1 MNSRREAI
9 FVLTRWLETRDF
21 PDRMLSDHP
30 DHAFIL
36 DMVYTTIRRYRSL
49 TWVLEQVVKKMP
61 KGETEAAL
69 LLGAAQV
76 LYMPDV
82 ADYAAVNETVEAAKL
97 TSKQAAGLVNG
108 VLRNILRNLEAT
120 RKALSEQSI
129 GIRMSHPDALIT
141 RWQERFEEPELIA
154 LCEWNNTPPAT
165 YLAWAPGAE
174 KPFTPLPHGTRIEA
188 VPGYAEGRFIVQ
200 DPATDAAISLM
211 NIQPNLRILDACAAP
226 GGKSIQIAWRMQG
239 GSLVAMDM
247 YEDRLQTVRTNLART
262 KLPNVIVAQG
272 DLVQDNARI
281 LAEHGLF
288 DRILLDVPCSNTGV
302 LRRRPDARWR
312 WTTKR
317 MKKLCETQA
326 KLLEAALALL
336 APGGR
341 IVYSTCSLEPEEN
354 RKQIALLRKAHPE
367 VECVGVEERIP
378 TRSQTDGAFACAL
391 ERTAQ

>member
-30 DHAFIL
+30 DHAFIM

-141 RWQERFEEPELIA
+141 RWQERFEESEIIA
-154 LCEWNNTPPAT
+154 LCEWNNTAPET
-165 YLAWAPGAE
+165 FLAWAPGAE

-247 YEDRLQTVRTNLART
+247 YDDRLQTVRANLART

-272 DLVQDNARI
+272 DLVQDVARI
-281 LAEHGLF
+281 QAEYGLF

-326 KLLEAALALL
+326 KLLEAALTLL

-391 ERTAQ
+391 ERTSL

>member
-1 MNSRREAI
+1 M
-9 FVLTRWLETRDF
+9 
-21 PDRMLSDHP
+21 
-30 DHAFIL
+30 
-36 DMVYTTIRRYRSL
+36 DMVYTTVRRYRSL
-49 TWVLEQVVKKMP
+49 TWVLEQFVKKMP
-61 KGETEAAL
+61 KGEVEAAL

-82 ADYAAVNETVEAAKL
+82 KEYAAVHETVEAAKL
-97 TSKQAAGLVNG
+97 TSKQSAGLVNA
-108 VLRNILRNLEAT
+108 VLRNILRKLEAT
-120 RKALSEQSI
+120 RKSLSEQSI

-141 RWQERFEEPELIA
+141 RWQERFDDQEIIA
-154 LCEWNNTPPAT
+154 LCEWDNTAPAT

-174 KPFTPLPHGTRIEA
+174 QPFTPLPHGTRVEA

-226 GGKSIQIAWRMQG
+226 GGKTIQIAWRMQG
-239 GSLVAMDM
+239 GSLVSMDM
-247 YEDRLQTVRTNLART
+247 YEDRLQTLKANLART
-262 KLPNVIVAQG
+262 KLSGVTLAQG
-272 DLVQDNARI
+272 DLIEDCARI
-281 LAEHGLF
+281 KAEHGQF

-317 MKKLCETQA
+317 MKNLCGTQA
-326 KLLEAALALL
+326 KLLESAYTLL

-354 RKQIALLRKAHPE
+354 RKQIALFRKAHPD
-367 VECVGVEERIP
+367 VECVGVEELIP
-378 TRSQTDGAFACAL
+378 TRHQTDGAFACAL
-391 ERTAQ
+391 EIP